1 MKIYK
6 IWVFGLFA
14 LIAHMAVAT
23 HTAQAADRSF
33 RIYTVEVNGT
43 KFWMPSVIIVK
54 KGDRVKLEAQTKL
67 EGQSSI
73 HGLWLPDFNIKEQID
88 NKTKSVEFV
97 ADKAGIFSISCHMH
111 PPHVGSQLV
120 VLDGN

>member
-1 MKIYK
+1 MKLLK
-6 IWVFGLFA
+6 VCVVGLFV
-14 LIAHMAVAT
+14 LAT
-23 HTAQAADRSF
+23 GSLHAADRTF
-33 RIYTVEVNGT
+33 RIFTVEVNGT
-43 KFWMPSVIIVK
+43 KFWMPSVIVVK

-88 NKTKSVEFV
+88 NKSKSVEFV

-120 VLDGN
+120 VLDGP